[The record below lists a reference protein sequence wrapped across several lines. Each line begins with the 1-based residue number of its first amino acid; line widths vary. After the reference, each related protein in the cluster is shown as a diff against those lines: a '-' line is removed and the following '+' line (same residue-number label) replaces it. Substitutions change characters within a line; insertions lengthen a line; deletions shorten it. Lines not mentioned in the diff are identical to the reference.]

1 MVAQRNI
8 PRSSAAAAGA
18 VLYPT
23 TSHRPTSALR
33 KDEHVLMSGAFSGP
47 DLITGGS
54 HAYHL
59 NLRPSLCAAHCFFII
74 LRPATL
80 IFEVIPE
87 CIGYASR
94 SSLAFLHCTQ
104 AASRCTALGTV
115 CVWFKADTAA
125 GARFLACSTSGIQS
139 LPGPFFK
146 RYATWT
152 GSCLDAQLRHACVLF
167 GLSDAFPH
175 IYDACCE
182 LHQLLVLHL
191 SLHVRRLRHATAAA
205 SSVEP
210 DLRHLRVLMQS
221 AAAQGG

>member
-125 GARFLACSTSGIQS
+125 GARFLACSTSEYKVFQDHFSSAMRLGLAVVLTRSFATHAFS
-139 LPGPFFK
+139 LDCQTPFRIFMMHVASFIS
-146 RYATWT
+146 YW
-152 GSCLDAQLRHACVLF
+152 SYIFPSMCDA
-167 GLSDAFPH
+167 
-175 IYDACCE
+175 
-182 LHQLLVLHL
+182 
-191 SLHVRRLRHATAAA
+191 
-205 SSVEP
+205 
-210 DLRHLRVLMQS
+210 
-221 AAAQGG
+221 